1 MPVLIINYYGEV
13 DLKKERVLN
22 LIGDIIHFD
31 SVIAPSSSM
40 ALEDIT
46 DVIKNLEWIRSLETK
61 SRLIL

>member
-31 SVIAPSSSM
+31 CNCTFK
-40 ALEDIT
+40 LYGT
-46 DVIKNLEWIRSLETK
+46 RRYN
-61 SRLIL
+61 